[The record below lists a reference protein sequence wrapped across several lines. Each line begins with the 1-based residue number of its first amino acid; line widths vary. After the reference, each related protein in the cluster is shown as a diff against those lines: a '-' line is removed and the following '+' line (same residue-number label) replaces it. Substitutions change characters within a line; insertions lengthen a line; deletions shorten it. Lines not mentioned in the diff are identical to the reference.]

1 MQDGGGRHLEN
12 RKNSHISAAVRTI
25 STKFGMMMQFNPI
38 ERLNRQK
45 FEISKIQDGGGRH
58 LEKFKIAITRPTF
71 DWFWRNL
78 ARWCISSL
86 LTVPTQKFKILQ
98 LQSAAG
104 ILTL

>member
-1 MQDGGGRHLEN
+1 MMHFEPFDCSDRSKFKILQIQDGGGRHLEN

-71 DWFWRNL
+71 D
-78 ARWCISSL
+78 
-86 LTVPTQKFKILQ
+86 
-98 LQSAAG
+98 
-104 ILTL
+104 